1 MHTKRYAESPV
12 MSRWNAR
19 PTQQLSIIAVEPKL
33 TLEKVP
39 TASLIIDEFGR
50 VVHFNQRASVLLE
63 RHGSTLLGLRVV
75 ELLGRDLLAAPNQ
88 VLPASFA
95 LTLALPTGRR
105 VGVIASTSDIS
116 ETVGSSRLLVIL
128 SPTRVDGQPWI
139 DRVPRITP
147 WADVAERVAAID
159 CDALCVAVGIV
170 GLQSVNESFSRS
182 AGDAVITEIGKRFIA
197 ITPVGAVV
205 ERTTGDRFMIVCPI
219 ESAGDRLVDDIMRV
233 VHESITTRLGEAAV
247 GCAAGVTSGPASPSL
262 VLLDRADRN
271 LSVALGR
278 GVGTVEWRDLT
289 RPQPM
294 LGSGRLGAPL
304 RAGVKKRAI
313 TAHFQPVVELITGEV
328 VEYEALARWE
338 DDAGD
343 SHLAAHF
350 IGVAEDT
357 GVVREVGSQI
367 LGSALELWAQM
378 SKVLDRASLPR
389 VSVNVTASELADVTF
404 ADKVNVTLAARSMPA
419 TMLQFELTDSV
430 GPEQADYVQLNMSRL
445 RSTGVRFALDGFG
458 GQSANL
464 VSLRD
469 FAIDVVKLDSGLVND
484 ALRGARSLS
493 LLVAILGL
501 AEQIGVEVIAKGIE
515 TMAQHD
521 LLLHVG
527 CRYAQGF
534 LYSPPLPLAKLQ
546 VGARIHVGGVLAAS
560 F

>member
-1 MHTKRYAESPV
+1 MATKCCAESPV

-19 PTQQLSIIAVEPKL
+19 PTQQLSVITVEPKL

-50 VVHFNQRASVLLE
+50 VVHFNQRASLLLE
-63 RHGSTLLGLRVV
+63 RHGSTLLGMRVV
-75 ELLGRDLLAAPNQ
+75 ELLGRDLLVTANQ

-105 VGVIASTSDIS
+105 VGVIVSTSDIS
-116 ETVGSSRLLVIL
+116 ETVGSSRLLVAL

-147 WADVAERVAAID
+147 WADVAERVDALD
-159 CDALCVAVGIV
+159 CEALCVAIGIV

-205 ERTTGDRFMIVCPI
+205 ERITGDRFMIVCPI
-219 ESAGDRLVDDIMRV
+219 EAAGDRLVDHIMRV
-233 VHESITTRLGEAAV
+233 VHESISTRLGEAAV
-247 GCAAGVTSGPASPSL
+247 GCAAGVTSGSSRPPL

-278 GVGTVEWRDLT
+278 GVGTVEWLDLT
-289 RPQPM
+289 RPKPI
-294 LGSGRLGAPL
+294 LVSGRLGAPL

-313 TAHFQPVVELITGEV
+313 SAHFQPVVELSSGQV

-378 SKVLDRASLPR
+378 SEVLDKANLPR

-404 ADKVNVTLAARSMPA
+404 ADKVNATLAARAMPA
-419 TMLQFELTDSV
+419 NMLQFELTDSV
-430 GPEQADYVQLNMSRL
+430 SAEQADYVQLNMSRL

-458 GQSANL
+458 GRSANL

-469 FAIDVVKLDSGLVND
+469 FAIDVVKLDSGLVHD
-484 ALRGARSLS
+484 ALLGARSLS

-515 TMAQHD
+515 TMAQHE
-521 LLLHVG
+521 LLLDVG

-534 LYSPPLPLAKLQ
+534 LYSPPLPLAKLEI
-546 VGARIHVGGVLAAS
+546 GAQFHVGVALAAS

>member
-1 MHTKRYAESPV
+1 
-12 MSRWNAR
+12 MSKWNAR
-19 PTQQLSIIAVEPKL
+19 PTQQLSRIEVEPSF
-33 TLEKVP
+33 TLENVP
-39 TASLIIDEFGR
+39 TPTLIIDEFGR
-50 VVHFNQRASVLLE
+50 VLHFNQRASVLLE
-63 RHGSTLLGLRVV
+63 RHGSTLLGMRIV
-75 ELLGRDLLAAPNQ
+75 ELLGRDLLVTPDQAS
-88 VLPASFA
+88 PATFA
-95 LTLALPTGRR
+95 LTLALPSGRR
-105 VGVIASTSDIS
+105 VGVIASTSNIS
-116 ETVGSSRLLVIL
+116 ESVGSSRLMVAL
-128 SPTRVDGQPWI
+128 STTRVDGQPWVE
-139 DRVPRITP
+139 RVPRITA
-147 WADVAERVAAID
+147 WGDVAERVATLD
-159 CDALCVAVGIV
+159 CDSLCVAVGIV

-182 AGDAVITEIGKRFIA
+182 AGDAVITEIVRRFVA

-205 ERTTGDRFMIVCPI
+205 ERITGDRFMIVCPI
-219 ESAGDRLVDDIMRV
+219 ESAGDRLVDDVMRV

-247 GCAAGVTSGPASPSL
+247 GCAAGVTTGPSRPPL

-289 RPQPM
+289 RPKPIIV
-294 LGSGRLGAPL
+294 SGRLGAPL

-313 TAHFQPVVELITGEV
+313 SAHFQPVVDLMNGEV

-367 LGSALELWAQM
+367 LGSAIELWAQM
-378 SKVLDRASLPR
+378 STVLDWASLPR

-404 ADKVNVTLAARSMPA
+404 ADKVNATLAAQSMPA
-419 TMLQFELTDSV
+419 NMLQFELTDSV
-430 GPEQADYVQLNMSRL
+430 GAEQAEYVQLNMSRL

-469 FAIDVVKLDSGLVND
+469 FAIDVVKLDCGLVHD
-484 ALRGARSLS
+484 ALLSARSLS

-515 TMAQHD
+515 TMAQHE

-534 LYSPPLPLAKLQ
+534 LYSPPLPLAKLRI
-546 VGARIHVGGVLAAS
+546 GARIHVGVALAAS

>member
-1 MHTKRYAESPV
+1 
-12 MSRWNAR
+12 
-19 PTQQLSIIAVEPKL
+19 
-33 TLEKVP
+33 
-39 TASLIIDEFGR
+39 LIIDEFGR
-50 VVHFNQRASVLLE
+50 VVHFNQRASLLLE
-63 RHGSTLLGLRVV
+63 RHGSTLLGMRVV
-75 ELLGRDLLAAPNQ
+75 ELLGRDLLVTPNQ

-105 VGVIASTSDIS
+105 VGVIVSTSDIS
-116 ETVGSSRLLVIL
+116 ETVGSSRLLVAL

-139 DRVPRITP
+139 ERVPRITP
-147 WADVAERVAAID
+147 WADVAERVAAFD

-205 ERTTGDRFMIVCPI
+205 ERITGDRFMIVCPT

-247 GCAAGVTSGPASPSL
+247 GCAAGVTSGSSRPPL

-278 GVGTVEWRDLT
+278 GVGTVEWLDLT
-289 RPQPM
+289 RPKPI
-294 LGSGRLGAPL
+294 LVSARLGAPL

-313 TAHFQPVVELITGEV
+313 SAHFQPVVELITGEV

-378 SKVLDRASLPR
+378 SKVLDPASLPR

-404 ADKVNVTLAARSMPA
+404 ADKVSATLAARSMPA
-419 TMLQFELTDSV
+419 NMLQFELTDSV
-430 GPEQADYVQLNMSRL
+430 GTEQADYVQLNMSRL

-469 FAIDVVKLDSGLVND
+469 FAIDVVKLDCGLIND

-493 LLVAILGL
+493 LLVAIMGL

-515 TMAQHD
+515 TMAQHE
-521 LLLHVG
+521 LLVDVG
-527 CRYAQGF
+527 CRFAQGF
-534 LYSPPLPLAKLQ
+534 LYSPPLPLAQLHL
-546 VGARIHVGGVLAAS
+546 GAQFHRGVALAAS

>member
-1 MHTKRYAESPV
+1 MATKRSAESPV

-19 PTQQLSIIAVEPKL
+19 PTQQLSVITVEPKL

-50 VVHFNQRASVLLE
+50 VVHFNQRASQLLE
-63 RHGSTLLGLRVV
+63 RHGSTLHGMRVV
-75 ELLGRDLLAAPNQ
+75 ELLGRDLLITANQ

-105 VGVIASTSDIS
+105 VGVIVSTSDIS
-116 ETVGSSRLLVIL
+116 ETVGSSRLMVAL

-139 DRVPRITP
+139 ERVPRITP
-147 WADVAERVAAID
+147 WADVAERVAALD
-159 CDALCVAVGIV
+159 CNALCVAVGIV

-205 ERTTGDRFMIVCPI
+205 ERITGDRFMIVCPV
-219 ESAGDRLVDDIMRV
+219 ETAGDRLVDDIMRV
-233 VHESITTRLGEAAV
+233 VHESISTRLGDAAV
-247 GCAAGVTSGPASPSL
+247 GCAAGVTSGPSRPPL

-278 GVGTVEWRDLT
+278 GVGTVEWLDLT
-289 RPQPM
+289 RPKPI
-294 LGSGRLGAPL
+294 LVSGRLGAPL

-313 TAHFQPVVELITGEV
+313 SAHFQPVVELVTGEV

-378 SKVLDRASLPR
+378 SKVLDPASLPR

-404 ADKVNVTLAARSMPA
+404 ADKVNATLAARAMPA
-419 TMLQFELTDSV
+419 NMLQFELTDSV
-430 GPEQADYVQLNMSRL
+430 GTEQADYVQLNMSRL

-469 FAIDVVKLDSGLVND
+469 FAIDVVKLDCGLVHD
-484 ALRGARSLS
+484 ALLGARSLS
-493 LLVAILGL
+493 LLVAIMGL

-515 TMAQHD
+515 TMAQHE
-521 LLLHVG
+521 LLLDVG
-527 CRYAQGF
+527 CRFAQGF
-534 LYSPPLPLAKLQ
+534 LYSPPLPLAQLHI
-546 VGARIHVGGVLAAS
+546 GAQFHRGVALAAS